1 MNTVQGDKSEAILD
15 AAYGIFGSKGFYETK
30 MSDIADEAGIAK
42 GTIYLYF
49 KSKEQLFVAVSKR
62 DCDSFISRLDY
73 ALQAYEN
80 TGDKLGAIAKTH
92 LTYYYERRNHTKLFF
107 MAPNNDPDLM
117 KFMKAFMNEYMSMVC
132 KVLES
137 AGVPEP
143 VLLAEAYIGILD
155 RLKMDIMLNPEF
167 NEQDLNKRIAFA
179 AALFLD
185 GCRSFLRV

>member
-1 MNTVQGDKSEAILD
+1 
-15 AAYGIFGSKGFYETK
+15 
-30 MSDIADEAGIAK
+30 
-42 GTIYLYF
+42 
-49 KSKEQLFVAVSKR
+49 
-62 DCDSFISRLDY
+62 
-73 ALQAYEN
+73 
-80 TGDKLGAIAKTH
+80 
-92 LTYYYERRNHTKLFF
+92 
-107 MAPNNDPDLM
+107 PDLM

-132 KVLES
+132 RVLES

-167 NEQDLNKRIAFA
+167 NEQDLNRRIAFA